1 MTAYDI
7 YLLDSS
13 TYETVLLRGGEMAE
27 SIFKAIDIGRDL
39 MRDVLV
45 SPAAPVM
52 LEVVP
57 AGFAPRTNMEER
69 RSMLQLKLYQARYGV
84 KNVA

>member
-7 YLLDSS
+7 YLLNSS
-13 TYETVLLRGGEMAE
+13 TYETVLLRGGEVAE
-27 SIFKAIDIGRDL
+27 SIFKAIDIGREL

-45 SPAAPVM
+45 SPSAPVM

-57 AGFAPRTNMEER
+57 AGFSPRTNMEER
-69 RSMLQLKLYQARYGV
+69 RAMLELKLHQGPVSV
-84 KNVA
+84 KNAA